1 MSATKCRLTN
11 NATIATQTGIIA
23 TNIGSDA
30 AVGSNRHI
38 PCYARLPP
46 KHSKSMTSK
55 RAEHSTRSSSSRAA
69 TEPTKE
75 FESTVALAS
84 LMGSWAFPSA
94 TPEALEISAR
104 EAMEELETSDAVVME
119 MARLAN
125 IAFYDKQ
132 GNTKDTSW
140 LHNELYTC
148 QRIRQNVI
156 AMTGPGEL
164 SVDDVTK
171 CYTSRCIEFLQNEL
185 TQEQRR
191 DSKYRIQY
199 HPSTATEHAGAA
211 KVTGPQRST
220 FDSVLRG
227 RVGSK
232 YVAMTIWQIGL
243 PTPLIQWQS
252 PDLLQSGLEDIVHWL
267 ARVAEEMDRR
277 CADPSHGVQERLSGK
292 RGPDAALLERKQ
304 KREKLDAGIRDAS
317 HLRSLCA
324 RFWSFPPQTSGF
336 WSFCAPQASD
346 PLRAFLELSSADQR
360 LLEDYDG
367 ESLQEQRARLKMAR
381 QQPFRI

>member
-46 KHSKSMTSK
+46 KHSKSMSSK

-211 KVTGPQRST
+211 KVTGPQRNT

-336 WSFCAPQASD
+336 WRITTA
-346 PLRAFLELSSADQR
+346 RAFKSNVR
-360 LLEDYDG
+360 V
-367 ESLQEQRARLKMAR
+367 
-381 QQPFRI
+381 